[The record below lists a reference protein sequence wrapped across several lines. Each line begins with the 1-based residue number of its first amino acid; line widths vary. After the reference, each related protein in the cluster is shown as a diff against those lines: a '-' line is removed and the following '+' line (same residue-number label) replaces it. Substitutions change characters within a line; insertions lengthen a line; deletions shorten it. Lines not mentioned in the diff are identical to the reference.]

1 MSAPNLAQRL
11 KSLMRNAR
19 RQGGSQGP
27 KSCASLD
34 AAAMA
39 AAISGALAPPPGETN
54 QVLESRRDLLAAARA
69 LYSTQWLAGAAR
81 CTTRRAQQIMA
92 LRLVSMARCGDLWG
106 FPDLPDLRERALRPL
121 RLPQQTKMAAR
132 CAGRGPVQLCL
143 FDGEGAR

>member
-1 MSAPNLAQRL
+1 MSAALNPNRFATQAEVEALRRRHALA
-11 KSLMRNAR
+11 A
-19 RQGGSQGP
+19 
-27 KSCASLD
+27 LD
-34 AAAMA
+34 ALSSEARQAALEA
-39 AAISGALAPPPGETN
+39 AELGDALGD